1 MIGGRFATAR
11 ELAFAAALALA
22 VFGPSLVLARDYSPP
37 TEAEGSSRLPG
48 CVSGGDGQPTDP
60 GLDEMPRLPSDGL
73 TAEGRRRLAAEDSR
87 QVGQGP
93 VRTLRK

>member
-1 MIGGRFATAR
+1 MMINRFATAR
-11 ELAFAAALALA
+11 ELALAAALALA
-22 VFGPSLVLARDYSPP
+22 VFGPSLVLAWDHSPP
-37 TEAEGSSRLPG
+37 AKAGDCRLSR

-60 GLDEMPRLPSDGL
+60 GLDEMRLPSDGL
-73 TAEGRRRLAAEDSR
+73 TAEGLRRLAAEDSR